1 VSMGSSAVLSVDGLT
16 ATYGQIRALKGVGLQ
31 VGEGET
37 VTLIG
42 SNGAGKTTCLRSI
55 LGLHRQSRGRIEF
68 CGRDITALK
77 SPERVALGLALVPE
91 GRGILPDMS
100 VVENLLMGAFSRKD
114 RRSIE
119 GDVSRVCQRF
129 PLLDERRGQM
139 AGTLSGGEQQMLAI
153 ARALMARPKL
163 LMMDEPSLGLAPL
176 IVESVFGTI
185 RELQAEGITMLLVEQ
200 NARKALEVAQ
210 RGYVLET
217 GEVVLTGDTSELK
230 RDPAIRRAYLGSD

>member
-1 VSMGSSAVLSVDGLT
+1 MAISAVLSVNGLT
-16 ATYGQIRALKGVGLQ
+16 ATYGQIRALKGVSLE

-68 CGRDITALK
+68 YGRDITTLK

-100 VVENLLMGAFSRKD
+100 VAENLLMGAFSRKD
-114 RRSIE
+114 RRSVD
-119 GDVSRVCQRF
+119 GDVTRVCQRF
-129 PLLDERRGQM
+129 PILEQRRSQM

-163 LMMDEPSLGLAPL
+163 LMMDEPSLGLAPI
-176 IVESVFGTI
+176 IVESVFNTI
-185 RELQAEGITMLLVEQ
+185 VELQAEGITILLVEQ

>member
-1 VSMGSSAVLSVDGLT
+1 MAASAVLSVNGLT
-16 ATYGQIRALKGVGLQ
+16 ATYGQIRALKGVSLE

-68 CGRDITALK
+68 YGRDITALK
-77 SPERVALGLALVPE
+77 SPERIALGLALVPE

-100 VVENLLMGAFSRKD
+100 VAENLLMGAFSRKD
-114 RRSIE
+114 RRSVD
-119 GDVSRVCQRF
+119 GDVARVCQRF
-129 PLLDERRGQM
+129 PLLEQRRSQM

-163 LMMDEPSLGLAPL
+163 LMMDEPSLGLAPI
-176 IVESVFGTI
+176 IVESVFNTI
-185 RELQAEGITMLLVEQ
+185 VELQAEGITILLVEQ

-217 GEVVLTGDTSELK
+217 GEVVLTGDTSELR